1 MERLPHLGVTDAAW
15 DREETISYAFKEYEL
30 LVENTARVSE
40 ARQSFSSLYISVVNL
55 GFLTGVGYLLLQFFQ
70 GGANSPWVLG
80 GLFVIAVMLTTI
92 NTSWL
97 KLSEQNRRLLNLRIR
112 YLEELEARLAAAGV
126 FPPVEIKL
134 KADEI
139 GADGKD
145 TYVGRGTYTIE
156 HSMYLPGAKRIP
168 YGFTQAEETIGRLF
182 TRVYWLAFLVAVA
195 CFAYVVLLPPL
206 GIKLP

>member
-1 MERLPHLGVTDAAW
+1 MERLPHLGTPEGTW
-15 DREETISYAFKEYEL
+15 DQEQTISYAFKEYEL

-40 ARQSFSSLYISVVNL
+40 ARQSLSSLYISVVNL
-55 GFLTGVGYLLLQFFQ
+55 GFLTGVGYLLLQFFES
-70 GGANSPWVLG
+70 GANLPWVLG

-112 YLEELEARLAAAGV
+112 YLKELETHLATAGV
-126 FPPVEIKL
+126 FPPVEIRL
-134 KADEI
+134 KTDEI

-145 TYVGRGTYTIE
+145 TYLGRGTYTIE
-156 HSMYLPGAKRIP
+156 DIMYLPGAKRVP

-182 TRVYWLAFLVAVA
+182 TLIYWLAFLAA
-195 CFAYVVLLPPL
+195 AGSFTYAVLLPSL
-206 GIKLP
+206 GIKLL